1 MRTKTTFGIC
11 CLLYIFLNP
20 NFNFGQEK
28 IIQGKVRN
36 LNNDVSN
43 VLVVNLRSKK
53 STITDAT
60 GVYTMEVTLR
70 DTLRFTAVQFHPKE
84 IEITASIL
92 FQNSLVVDLN
102 ENVIKLNEVT
112 VTPYNLSGKIA
123 FDLERL
129 NLEPSVTS
137 STLGLPNADVEI
149 MTQSERLLLEADRGK
164 FLRVATIED
173 QGKVYEILG
182 YLNPMLIINTHKIM
196 NRVSGR
202 TKSLKERVARDE
214 DIELEKEI
222 LTTFSR
228 QILSESFNI
237 PENSIDAF
245 LSYCLSQDDF
255 SDVSQAANTVEVWEY
270 LEARS
275 IEFKKTENTNNNY

>member
-222 LTTFSR
+222 LTTFSK

-237 PENSIDAF
+237 PEKSIDAF

-275 IEFKKTENTNNNY
+275 IEFKK